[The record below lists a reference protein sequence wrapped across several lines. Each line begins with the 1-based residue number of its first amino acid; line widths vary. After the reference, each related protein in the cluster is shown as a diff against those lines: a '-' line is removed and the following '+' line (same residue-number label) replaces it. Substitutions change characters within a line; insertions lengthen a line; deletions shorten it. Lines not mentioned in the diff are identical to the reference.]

1 MSVSVADGGLPAEAG
16 SAILDD
22 FLREVA
28 EAATRA
34 RAQLAQRDGSSRRLG
49 GRDFVTLAVDA
60 GMPVRRQYTVAE
72 VAEATGKSRS
82 AIYKAIH
89 DGDLPCELPAGFER
103 GALLYPEDVDEW
115 RGL

>member
-1 MSVSVADGGLPAEAG
+1 MSVQPVKEGDTAV
-16 SAILDD
+16 LDD
-22 FLREVA
+22 FLRSVA
-28 EAATRA
+28 EAANRA
-34 RAQLAQRDGSSRRLG
+34 RAQLAQGGGVALRPA
-49 GRDFVTLAVDA
+49 GRDFVALAA
-60 GMPVRRQYTVAE
+60 GAGLPVRRQYTVAE